1 LIRYQ
6 KPTAGE
12 YAQHYGPYVAQ
23 VCEDDRDILGV
34 LRAQGLRVLEGLKS
48 ISDEQADYRYAPG
61 KWSVR
66 ELIGH
71 LIDTERLFA
80 FRALWF
86 ARGETTAQPGMDENL
101 WAANS
106 NAGNRS
112 RQELWKEHHV
122 TRTNHLYLF
131 RSLDAA
137 AVARRG
143 EASGSIMSVN
153 AIPWVMAG
161 HERHHL
167 NVLRDRYDLDFLAG
181 QSRQEQA

>member
-1 LIRYQ
+1 MIRYQ
-6 KPTAGE
+6 KPTSGQ
-12 YAQHYGPYVAQ
+12 YAEHYAPYLAE
-23 VCEDDRDILGV
+23 VCADDRDILTI
-34 LRAQGLRVLEGLKS
+34 LRAQGLCVLEGLKA
-48 ISDEQADYRYAPG
+48 ISDEQADHRYAPG

-86 ARGETTAQPGMDENL
+86 ARGEAAAQPGMDEDL

-106 NAGNRS
+106 NAGERS
-112 RQELWKEHHV
+112 CQDLWKEHHV

-137 AVARRG
+137 AIGRRG
-143 EASGSIMSVN
+143 EASGTTMSVN

-167 NVLRDRYDLDFLAG
+167 NVLRDRYGIDFLTG
-181 QSRQEQA
+181 QSRQEEA

>member
-1 LIRYQ
+1 MIRYQ

-12 YAQHYGPYVAQ
+12 YGEYYAPYLAE
-23 VCEDDRDILGV
+23 VCQDDGDILTILRKQGNGV
-34 LRAQGLRVLEGLKS
+34 LAGLKA
-48 ISDEQADYRYAPG
+48 ISDEQADHRYAPG

-80 FRALWF
+80 FRALWC
-86 ARGETTAQPGMDENL
+86 ARGEATAQPGMDENL

-106 NAGNRS
+106 NAGVRS
-112 RQELWKEHHV
+112 RPELWKEHHV

-137 AVARRG
+137 ALARRG
-143 EASGSIMSVN
+143 EASGMVMSVN
-153 AIPWVMAG
+153 AIPWVIAG

-167 NVLRDRYDLDFLAG
+167 NVLRDRYGLDFLGG
-181 QSRQEQA
+181 QSRREQA